1 MVVDNDQKTSTL
13 YKDVALYLKDQT
25 ISIEHSLRSPEVI
38 RLIRIYIAIAGWWN
52 LILSEL
58 SSNIRHDLF
67 RQKTFG
73 SLLFINQ
80 KHWAN

>member
-13 YKDVALYLKDQT
+13 YKDVALYLKDQNN
-25 ISIEHSLRSPEVI
+25 SGEQSLRSPEVI

-58 SSNIRHDLF
+58 SSNIRQDLF
-67 RQKTFG
+67 KQKTFG